1 MVGAIN
7 FMRAWRNVC
16 KRTPTCH
23 ECEYDKFCM
32 RELNEMTDDEI
43 NKLIS
48 AIIQD
53 EAKETERRQMP
64 FFYEPEDEG

>member
-1 MVGAIN
+1 
-7 FMRAWRNVC
+7 
-16 KRTPTCH
+16 
-23 ECEYDKFCM
+23 M